1 MKQILFSAFVLVL
14 SVFAY
19 SQEALVKPR
28 VIVNPSFEVKSSGI
42 YNVTKVELSDAETRL
57 TIHSTFI
64 PGWWVSFSKDDIIR
78 DSETGKTYQLTGIDG
93 GELNKQI
100 PMPASGDS
108 TVVLIFPPLDK
119 SVKKIDFGKS
129 VYGISLNESM
139 ADKRGNST
147 VPAAVSKWLNQ
158 ELAKVKSKAPIDYN
172 SPKFFNTGTAR
183 LIGYIKGYDTRL
195 GFTTGLVYSSNEL
208 TRADFPSVVQIHP
221 DGRFEVD
228 LPYNF
233 PKYSVMYIKD
243 MRVPFYLEPLQTLS
257 IIIDWE
263 EFLIADRKR
272 NIRYQIKN
280 VVYQGP
286 LSKVNTD
293 LAGYTP
299 EEYNYQEL
307 EKKRKTYTPMD
318 FEKEEISVLKA
329 NQKKAEEYIHNN
341 SLTPQA
347 TSIIRNQVLLE
358 SATHLFDYEM
368 SRDYYAKQDT
378 ANKILRMP
386 IPISYYNFLKEM
398 PLNDNSIL
406 VSNEFGT
413 FVNRFEYCTPLSRAK
428 RNNAIKTT
436 KPEKDYLT
444 YLIEKGVEISAE
456 DNLFVQLMRK
466 EKRTKVE
473 DSIIGSKKDQIQ
485 AFFEKNKPHLG
496 GYNEKYIKPMQKTG
510 MANFYKESWLAKDSV
525 LRSDLGLEPGLVYE
539 ITKIR
544 SLKYIF
550 DASSREAALGFW
562 DHLKKGVT
570 NPYLIGTG
578 ERLLK
583 ETFPEEKS
591 VAYSLPKGV
600 ATDIFRKIV
609 DPFKGKILFVDFWAT
624 TCGPCVG
631 GIKQMKATRE
641 KYKNNKDFDFIFI
654 TDERSSPKADY
665 DKFVAEQGMKNIY
678 RLSVDDY
685 NYLRQLF
692 KFNGIPHYTVIDKV
706 GNVISNNFQMHNF
719 DSELNGILSK

>member
-1 MKQILFSAFVLVL
+1 MKKIVISVFFLMISVL
-14 SVFAY
+14 SY
-19 SQEALVKPR
+19 SQTITEERK
-28 VIVNPSFEVKSSGI
+28 IIDNPLYEVKSSGI
-42 YNVTKVELSDAETRL
+42 YNVTKIELGDAETRL

-78 DSETGKTYQLTGIDG
+78 DSETGKTYQLTGIEG
-93 GELNKQI
+93 GELDKQI

-147 VPAAVSKWLNQ
+147 VPVSVSKWLNQ
-158 ELAKVKSKAPIDYN
+158 ELAKVKSKAPIDLN

-293 LAGYTP
+293 LVGYTP
-299 EEYNYQEL
+299 EEYNYKEL

-368 SRDYYAKQDT
+368 SRDYYSKQDT

-428 RNNAIKTT
+428 RNNVIKTT

-456 DNLFVQLMRK
+456 DNLFVQLIRK

-473 DSIIGSKKDQIQ
+473 DSIIGSKKDHIQ

-496 GYNEKYIKPMQKTG
+496 GYTEKYIKPMQKTG
-510 MANFYKESWLAKDSV
+510 MANNYKESWLAKDSV
-525 LRSDLGLEPGLVYE
+525 LRSDLGLEYGLVYE

-562 DHLKKGVT
+562 DHLKKGIT

-578 ERLLK
+578 DRLLK

-641 KYKNNKDFDFIFI
+641 KYKDNKDFDFIFI
-654 TDERSSPKADY
+654 TDERGSPKADY